1 MAASDETEG
10 SESFDTLNKVG
21 DIFEKYS
28 PDKSSLIPLLQETQ
42 ERLGYVPRDVIEE
55 IADFLNVPISKV
67 YGVATFYAQFRFEPL
82 GDHVVKACH
91 GTACHVSGAEKI
103 TETIEEELGIETG
116 ETTEDGKFTLQRVA
130 CLGCC
135 SLAPV
140 IMVDG
145 KTHGNLT
152 RDKTKEVIER
162 YRNGEE

>member
-1 MAASDETEG
+1 MAASDET
-10 SESFDTLNKVG
+10 ESFDTLNKVG
-21 DIFEKYS
+21 DIFDKYS
-28 PDKSSLIPLLQETQ
+28 SEKSSLIPLLQETQ

-55 IADFLNVPISKV
+55 IADFLDVPVSKV

-91 GTACHVSGAEKI
+91 GTACHVSGAENI

>member
-1 MAASDETEG
+1 MNASDKAEG
-10 SESFDTLNKVG
+10 SESFDTMNKVG
-21 DIFEKYS
+21 DIFEKYAS
-28 PDKSSLIPLLQETQ
+28 EKSSLIPLLQETQ
-42 ERLGYVPRDVIEE
+42 ERLGYVPRDVIED
-55 IADFLNVPISKV
+55 IADFLEIPVSKV

-103 TETIEEELGIETG
+103 TETIEEELGIKTG
-116 ETTEDGKFTLQRVA
+116 ETSDDGKFTLQRVA

-152 RDKTKEVIER
+152 RDKTKEVIEK
-162 YRNGEE
+162 YRNGDK